1 MSDILDDLRDPEGRG
16 PMQHCRAWTELD
28 ALQDRAAAEIVR
40 IRSCR
45 DDLVAA
51 LEAIAQGANES
62 SGTGEMAFLDTIY
75 AMHALA
81 RAALKRAREE

>member
-1 MSDILDDLRDPEGRG
+1 MSESLDQIDVMAREIE
-16 PMQHCRAWTELD
+16 EL
-28 ALQDRAAAEIVR
+28 
-40 IRSCR
+40 RSCR

>member
-28 ALQDRAAAEIVR
+28 ALQDRAAAEIAR
-40 IRSCR
+40 LRSCR

-62 SGTGEMAFLDTIY
+62 GTGEMALLDTIY